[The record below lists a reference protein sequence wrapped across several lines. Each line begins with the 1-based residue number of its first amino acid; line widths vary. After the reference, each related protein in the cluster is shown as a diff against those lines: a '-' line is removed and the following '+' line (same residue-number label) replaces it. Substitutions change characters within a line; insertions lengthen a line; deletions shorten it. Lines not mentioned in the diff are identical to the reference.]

1 MRSGRTLGVDEVKP
15 YEDLTYLGK
24 LRRIRK
30 IARAALE
37 AFGFTEAR
45 MRLIV
50 DSGNTVYRVKTTD
63 TKHSEGGLYVDNSY
77 SLRLHWPGYQTE
89 GAVDS
94 ELEWLSALSKAGLPV
109 PQPIPTTEGV
119 LSVEVAIPG
128 IPRARKCSLLRWV
141 KGRMVKK
148 LVRPWHMKAIGRLM
162 ARLHDHAASWRPSA
176 GFVRRHYD
184 RNGLWGDDTGT
195 NYAADEVWPM
205 IPRRYFEAFRE
216 VTTRAERVMDDWGTG
231 PNVYGL
237 IHADLGTKAN
247 VLFYGGEARA
257 IDFDDA
263 GFGYWAYDLA
273 MPLADWEGETFWP
286 AFRDALLEGYAET
299 RDIPEW
305 QLEQLE
311 LFQAAIRAMEIFWG
325 TAGIMRNPASTYWLN
340 RREEAWRLARR
351 YLKENPRR

>member
-1 MRSGRTLGVDEVKP
+1 MKA

-24 LRRIRK
+24 LRRTRR

-37 AFGFTEAR
+37 VYGLTEAHL
-45 MRLIV
+45 RLIV
-50 DSGNTVYRVKTTD
+50 DAGNTTYRVKTLD
-63 TKHSEGGLYVDNSY
+63 TTPLEGSLYVDNCY
-77 SLRLHWPGYQTE
+77 SLRLHWPGYQNE

-94 ELEWLSALSKAGLPV
+94 ELEWLSALSDAGLPV
-109 PQPIPTTEGV
+109 PQPIPTIEGA
-119 LSVEVAIPG
+119 LSVEVNIHG
-128 IPRARKCSLLRWV
+128 MPRARQCSLLRWV

-162 ARLHDHAASWRPSA
+162 ARLHNHASSWRPSD

-195 NYAADEVWPM
+195 NYTAGEVWPR
-205 IPRRYFEAFRE
+205 IPRRCFEAFRE
-216 VTTRAERVMDDWGTG
+216 VTTRVERVMDDWRKG

-247 VLFYGGEARA
+247 VLFHEGEARA

-263 GFGYWAYDLA
+263 GFGYWMYDLA
-273 MPLADWEGETFWP
+273 MPLSDWEGEDVWP
-286 AFRDALLEGYAET
+286 AFRDALFEGYKEM
-299 RDIPEW
+299 RSIPEE

-311 LFQAAIRAMEIFWG
+311 MFQAAIRAMEIFWG
-325 TAGIMRNPASTYWLN
+325 TASVMRRPDSTYWVE
-340 RREEAWRLARR
+340 RREKAWRLAKR
-351 YLKENPRR
+351 YLKENPQQ